1 MDDIERNIAAAIV
14 GTVLNAGH
22 CLTVYDGGEDVV
34 SRSQDFAAIM
44 ASLGSTDCDVL
55 RAYDL
60 GGKRLGWVALIWGN
74 GCDLISD
81 SGGKVMEALLLPAE
95 TLANTFE

>member
-1 MDDIERNIAAAIV
+1 MEQVERQIAECIV
-14 GTVLNAGH
+14 NTVLAAGH

-44 ASLGSTDCDVL
+44 ASLGSTESDVL

-60 GGKRLGWVALIWGN
+60 GGKRLGWVSLIWGN